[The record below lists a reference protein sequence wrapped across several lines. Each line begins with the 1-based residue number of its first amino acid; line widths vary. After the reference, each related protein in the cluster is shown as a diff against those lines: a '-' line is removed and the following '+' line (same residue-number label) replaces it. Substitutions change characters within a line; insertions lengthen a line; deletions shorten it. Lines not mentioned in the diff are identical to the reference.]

1 MIGVVGFGRM
11 GSGIALVFALKGHTV
26 RAYDSADPNCERGL
40 RSVASA
46 CEWLAKRSA
55 SVDCDAALRN
65 IRCADSVAS
74 AASGADLVMEAVPE
88 DLAIKMAVI
97 EEASKAEERAII
109 TSNTSGLPI
118 TLLQR
123 RAVGPGRVAGFHWF
137 NPPYV
142 MALVEVVRGGETD
155 VEVLDRLVEV
165 ARSLDKEP
173 VLVMRDVRGFIAN
186 RVYRAVRYQAAAL
199 FRRGIYGVREIDSAL
214 RYRAGFPMGVFELMD
229 YAGSIEI
236 EYYDGARYDEVKSQ
250 YPDWEPSPGY
260 ERAFKYAWELFAEMY
275 RAGRLGV
282 KTGVGFYTYPGPGT
296 YRKPDLGE
304 EEGSRV
310 DLEML
315 VAPAV
320 NEALRLI
327 GMGITDRDSVV
338 KAVSLGFNIKT
349 DLFSLVGDLEA
360 ALGRARA
367 VLPELEEFYRPAL
380 QAGTN

>member
-1 MIGVVGFGRM
+1 MIGIVGFGRM

-40 RSVASA
+40 KSVAGA

-55 SVDCDAALRN
+55 SIDCDTALKN
-65 IRCADSVAS
+65 IRCADGVSS
-74 AASGADLVMEAVPE
+74 AVSGAELVVEAVPE
-88 DLAIKMAVI
+88 DLAIKVAVI
-97 EEASKAEERAII
+97 EEASRADERAII

-123 RAVGPGRVAGFHWF
+123 RAARPRRIAGFHWF

-142 MALVEVVRGGETD
+142 MALVEVVKGEETD
-155 VEVLDRLVEV
+155 AETVDRLVSV

-236 EYYDGARYDEVKSQ
+236 EYHDGARYDEVRSQ
-250 YPDWEPSPGY
+250 YPEWEPSPGY

-282 KTGVGFYTYPGPGT
+282 RTGVGFYTYPGPGT
-296 YRKPDLGE
+296 YKRPELAE
-304 EEGSRV
+304 EEGRRV
-310 DLEML
+310 DVEVL

-327 GMGITDRDSVV
+327 AMGISDRDSI
-338 KAVSLGFNIKT
+338 ARALSLGFNIRA
-349 DLFSLVGDLEA
+349 DVFGLVGDLPA
-360 ALGRARA
+360 ALERARRL
-367 VLPELEEFYRPAL
+367 LPELEEFYRPAPR
-380 QAGTN
+380 G